1 MCSKVLWS
9 SQMMCKSVQTWK
21 KSKQKPVSVACMQN
35 AQTHH
40 AVLPSAGIWTSN
52 CCCLHSSVCVC
63 CLQTSSHAHT
73 GMPSVLLCVCVCLAF
88 CIQQLTNNFPYMWVQ
103 LFVYSTSRCFCV
115 SESSITRHALGDS
128 VGQTTDISRPKLLW
142 NRAFPYSHTWRQMER
157 TYKQA
162 TNRRT
167 ECHPVLIRQNA
178 N

>member
-1 MCSKVLWS
+1 
-9 SQMMCKSVQTWK
+9 MCKSVQTWK

-35 AQTHH
+35 AQPSCLLQGFEPATA
-40 AVLPSAGIWTSN
+40 AVYIPRS
-52 CCCLHSSVCVC
+52 VC
-63 CLQTSSHAHT
+63 CLQTFSHAHT

-88 CIQQLTNNFPYMWVQ
+88 CIKQLANNFPYMWVQ

-142 NRAFPYSHTWRQMER
+142 NRAFIYSHTWRQMER

-167 ECHPVLIRQNA
+167 ECHPVLIWQNA